1 MFNLSEALDAIKNK
15 SEFKYNIR
23 DGYSV
28 IDYFLSLPGTFLG
41 KNDRETLILKN
52 LRGTCF
58 DQDGLI
64 CSLALDKFHNL
75 GECDGWRVEDIDFT
89 QKFSVLEKKDGSM
102 IRMIPI
108 GEGYRLGTR
117 AGITEYS
124 DMAERFVKNSSLKD
138 SYEAFFLKC
147 LKDNTTPIFEYTSRE
162 NQVVIDYPV
171 AALTLLAVRNN
182 ISGSYCNYN
191 ERSYCNYN
199 ELELYTSGLIPIVK
213 EVLDNTS
220 TIQEIAAAVKLWDDS
235 EGVVI
240 TFDSGFRVKIKADQY
255 VLLHRSIDVIQ
266 HEKNVLEL
274 ILTNKLDDLLP
285 LVSEDRKM
293 RLVNYEKSVR
303 NSISKHILEI
313 EDLYKSQ
320 SFQTDKEFAMW
331 AKQNSLYTRFLL
343 LRHKKGVSGFLEY
356 LIKNCSTGT
365 TVEFI
370 RHFIGPSFKEF

>member
-1 MFNLSEALDAIKNK
+1 VFNLSDALEAIKNK
-15 SEFKYNIR
+15 SEFKHNIR
-23 DGYSV
+23 GGYSV
-28 IDYFLSLPGTFLG
+28 IDYFLTLPGTFLG

-75 GECDGWRVEDIDFT
+75 GECDGWHAEDIDFSE
-89 QKFSVLEKKDGSM
+89 QFSVLEKLDGSM
-102 IRMIPI
+102 VRLVALGDGISSFD
-108 GEGYRLGTR
+108 YRLGTR

-124 DMAERFVKNSSLKD
+124 DMAERFVENSPLKQV
-138 SYEAFFLKC
+138 YVAFFRKC
-147 LKDNTTPIFEYTSRE
+147 VKDNVTPIFEYTSRE

-171 AALTLLAVRNN
+171 AALTLLAVRDN
-182 ISGSYCNYN
+182 ISGA
-191 ERSYCNYN
+191 YCNYN

-213 EVLDNTS
+213 EVLTNTS

-274 ILTNKLDDLLP
+274 ILTNRLDDLLP
-285 LVSEDRKM
+285 LVSEDRKV

-303 NSISKHILEI
+303 DNIRKHILEI
-313 EDLYKSQ
+313 EGLYKSQ
-320 SFQTDKEFAMW
+320 SFQTDKDFAMW
-331 AKQNSLYTRFLL
+331 AKQNSLYTKFLL
-343 LRHKKGVSGFLEY
+343 NQYKRKSSGFLEY

-365 TVEFI
+365 TVESI
-370 RHFIGPSFKEF
+370 RHFIGPGFKEF